1 VGRAIPRLL
10 CTVGAAVGA
19 IASLYFL
26 LTSYQ
31 AYQQLTFAQ
40 EEAYYE
46 SVREPAAAN
55 SKAVAVVSLDEVF
68 ANVNSGTGE
77 QRRMHTLGVK
87 IEIELFDE
95 DSRTLLDQRAGNVKD
110 AIITTALEQDYDWL
124 NTVAGKLFFKESL
137 IARIN
142 EHFNKA
148 VVRDIHFSS
157 FYLQ

>member
-1 VGRAIPRLL
+1 MSWALPRLL
-10 CTVGAAVGA
+10 ATVGAALGSV
-19 IASLYFL
+19 ASAYFVWV
-26 LTSYQ
+26 SYS
-31 AYQQLTFAQ
+31 AYQQLSFAQ
-40 EEAYYE
+40 EEAYLE
-46 SVREPAAAN
+46 SVREPSAVV
-55 SKAVAVVSLDEVF
+55 SKAVAIVSLDEVF

-77 QRRMHTLGVK
+77 DRRMHTLGVK
-87 IEIELFDE
+87 LELELFEE
-95 DSRTLLDQRAGNVKD
+95 DSRVLMDQRVGGVKD

-124 NTVAGKLFFKESL
+124 NTIAGKLFFKEKL

>member
-1 VGRAIPRLL
+1 MGRALPRLL
-10 CTVGAAVGA
+10 CTAGAAAGA

-26 LTSYQ
+26 FVSYQ
-31 AYQQLTFAQ
+31 AYQQLSFAQ

-68 ANVNSGTGE
+68 ANVNSGQGE
-77 QRRMHTLGVK
+77 QRRMHTLGIK
-87 IEIELFDE
+87 LEMELFDE
-95 DSRTLLDQRAGNVKD
+95 DSRALMDQRSSTVKD
-110 AIITTALEQDYDWL
+110 AIISTALDQDYDWL